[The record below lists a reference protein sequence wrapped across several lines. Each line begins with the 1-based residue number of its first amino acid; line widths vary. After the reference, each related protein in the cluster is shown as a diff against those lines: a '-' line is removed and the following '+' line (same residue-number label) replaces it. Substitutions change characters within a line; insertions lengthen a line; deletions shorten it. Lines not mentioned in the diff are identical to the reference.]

1 MVGTVPT
8 ILMMVTFVVV
18 LSLIQKK
25 NVMIFWYSGTP
36 LKMMGTGLTMIGIP
50 VLIAITGTKIPPKKS
65 LAVIAVKWENFFLLA
80 RKII

>member
-1 MVGTVPT
+1 MATTVLT
-8 ILMMVTFVVV
+8 TRTKVILADAFW
-18 LSLIQKK
+18 LIQKK

-36 LKMMGTGLTMIGIP
+36 LKMMGTGLMMIGTP
-50 VLIAITGTKIPPKKS
+50 VLIAITGTKTPQKKS

>member
-1 MVGTVPT
+1 MVGTALTTRTRGTPADA
-8 ILMMVTFVVV
+8 FW
-18 LSLIQKK
+18 LIQKK

-36 LKMMGTGLTMIGIP
+36 LKMMGTGLMMIGIP
-50 VLIAITGTKIPPKKS
+50 VLIAITGTKTPPKKS